1 MSLPLTDSPVTR
13 RASESDRGQSL
24 VELVLVL
31 PLLIV
36 LLLGA
41 IDFGRVFF
49 GWVAMQNAARVGAN
63 FASTHPDAWTLTN
76 PLAMSQRLEYQNR
89 VRDSGS
95 TNCTLTPSTPAPP
108 SFPDGTRGIGDR
120 TRVDLSCDFALI
132 TPLMG
137 NLVGQGGL
145 LRISTDATFPIRQGC
160 ADCGSSGTAPPP
172 PPPPNC
178 RSIPSIVGLSVS
190 GARAAWTAAGFTGVF
205 TPVSGDDTRT
215 VATRNIAQHG
225 EVGCNGST
233 NAFFSSSVSVTLAA
247 IVTPA
252 PGETCRTV
260 PNLTGMTVAEA
271 RPAWQNAGFLAE
283 NFVPAAGNDAQIVQ
297 TQTFTP
303 ASLAGECQE
312 PATLSVEVTSGPAP
326 PPPPPPPCKIPSFVN
341 TSRSAAQGTW
351 GAAGF
356 STTVKYQPQA
366 ENWTAIQSQTL
377 VGGSYAGCGSQITVS
392 KNG

>member
-1 MSLPLTDSPVTR
+1 MSFRLTDSQISR
-13 RASESDRGQSL
+13 RASGSHHGQSL
-24 VELVLVL
+24 VELALVL

-63 FASTHPDAWTLTN
+63 YASTHPDAWTLTN
-76 PLAMSQRLEYQNR
+76 PLALSQRQEYR
-89 VRDSGS
+89 DLVLDSGS

-120 TRVDLSCDFALI
+120 TRVDLNCNFALI

-137 NLVGQGGL
+137 SLVGQGGL
-145 LRISTDATFPIRQGC
+145 LRISADATFPIRQGC
-160 ADCGSSGTAPPP
+160 ANCGSSGTAPPP

-178 RSIPSIVGLSVS
+178 RAIPSIVGLSVS

-205 TPVSGDDTRT
+205 TPVSGEDART
-215 VATRNIAQHG
+215 VATRNVDQHG

-260 PNLTGMTVAEA
+260 PNLKGMTVAAA
-271 RPAWQNAGFLAE
+271 RQAWQNAGFLAG
-283 NFVPAAGNDAQIVQ
+283 NFVPATGNDAQIVQ

-312 PATLSVEVTSGPAP
+312 PATLNVQVTSGPAP
-326 PPPPPPPCKIPSFVN
+326 PPPPPPPCKVPSLVN
-341 TSRSAAQGTW
+341 TLRSAAQGSW
-351 GAAGF
+351 GVAGF
-356 STTVKYQPQA
+356 TTTVKYQPPA
-366 ENWTAIQSQTL
+366 ANWTVIKSQTL
-377 VGGSYAGCGSQITVS
+377 VGGSYAGCGALITVS